1 MKNEERKMRTME
13 KDIEKISG
21 SKRIMAAMM
30 VMTYVFAL
38 SPVTVFAD
46 SRNEIKVPEVKVEVT
61 EEKSEVLISAENGG
75 SVFEIVLPYRVASDI
90 QPE

>member
-1 MKNEERKMRTME
+1 MRTME
-13 KDIEKISG
+13 KDIENISG

-46 SRNEIKVPEVKVEVT
+46 SRN
-61 EEKSEVLISAENGG
+61 
-75 SVFEIVLPYRVASDI
+75 
-90 QPE
+90 